1 MPVPVLVAALG
12 IGVRVW
18 KGYSAAKKAKVLKKA
33 KDAGAKRASKVRK
46 DKNQP
51 KKGQKEMFS
60 GKAGP
65 NVKRPEGKVQDGW
78 YERVTKQLDL
88 FDKKAATKLAIKKH
102 KK

>member
-1 MPVPVLVAALG
+1 MALPILVAALG
-12 IGVRVW
+12 IGAKAW
-18 KGYSAAKKAKVLKKA
+18 KAYSAAKKAKIIKKA
-33 KDAGAKRASKVRK
+33 KAAGAKKASKVRK

-78 YERVTKQLDL
+78 YESAKQRDL
-88 FDKKAATKLAIKKH
+88 FNKHLKITKKQH
-102 KK
+102 K